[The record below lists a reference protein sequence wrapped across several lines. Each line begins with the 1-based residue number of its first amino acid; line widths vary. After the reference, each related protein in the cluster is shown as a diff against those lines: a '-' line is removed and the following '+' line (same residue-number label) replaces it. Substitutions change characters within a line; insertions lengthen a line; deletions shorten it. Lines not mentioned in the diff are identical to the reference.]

1 MCQILLVDDEFLT
14 IQAIEQNINWK
25 SCGIKRVFLSDN
37 VPQAR
42 ELLVQEKIAMVI
54 SDIEIPG
61 EDGISFVSWIRR
73 ERPWMPVFFLT
84 GFAEFEY
91 AKAAVSLQVE
101 DYILKPVNY
110 RELEEKIRS
119 AMEKVERKKQEGQM
133 QQQYALH
140 RDELY
145 GEWIRC
151 ILGSAAEPSQKEIIR
166 LIERFHLDFTSDCRY
181 LLVRLCLQGKE
192 ELFWEYLGMTKQEWV
207 KALEGNGRTVYAANF
222 QEGRLDLCV
231 KYREETLEF
240 PEEMRESLVRL
251 VSGWE
256 NACCC
261 FVSEPVRVEQIAPMI
276 RKIADRDGK
285 NVLYQNKLVLVGLRN
300 ISMNGKQERID
311 DKRWREFLENR
322 QFERLAAAID
332 FFLQGLVT
340 SNKMDRESLNT
351 VYNHFMQLMY
361 HYIGENFSQREVM
374 LQDGQIAE
382 LQKKALNSVEDF
394 RSFMHLFL
402 ERMRRNLMEADENR
416 MVTEVKKYIEE
427 HLTEHISRTQVAEH
441 VALNENYLSR
451 LFHQEIGMSIS
462 DYILQ
467 KRIVLAKRLLVQTDR
482 SVSEIGNEVGYD
494 ATAYFIRLFKREVG
508 KTPKEYR
515 KDMKL

>member
-1 MCQILLVDDEFLT
+1 M
-14 IQAIEQNINWK
+14 
-25 SCGIKRVFLSDN
+25 
-37 VPQAR
+37 
-42 ELLVQEKIAMVI
+42 
-54 SDIEIPG
+54 
-61 EDGISFVSWIRR
+61 
-73 ERPWMPVFFLT
+73 
-84 GFAEFEY
+84 
-91 AKAAVSLQVE
+91 
-101 DYILKPVNY
+101 
-110 RELEEKIRS
+110 
-119 AMEKVERKKQEGQM
+119 
-133 QQQYALH
+133 
-140 RDELY
+140 
-145 GEWIRC
+145 
-151 ILGSAAEPSQKEIIR
+151 
-166 LIERFHLDFTSDCRY
+166 
-181 LLVRLCLQGKE
+181 
-192 ELFWEYLGMTKQEWV
+192 
-207 KALEGNGRTVYAANF
+207 
-222 QEGRLDLCV
+222 
-231 KYREETLEF
+231 
-240 PEEMRESLVRL
+240 VRL

-441 VALNENYLSR
+441 VALK
-451 LFHQEIGMSIS
+451 IG
-462 DYILQ
+462 
-467 KRIVLAKRLLVQTDR
+467 RAHV
-482 SVSEIGNEVGYD
+482 
-494 ATAYFIRLFKREVG
+494 
-508 KTPKEYR
+508 
-515 KDMKL
+515 